1 MTATLNTQ
9 YATPA
14 RAGIHLYGLKGKQ
27 GDRAMFLLLITN
39 NVLLRNFAAEAEV
52 PDGAQR
58 VQRSLDKR
66 HAGDIVQYIVDNPAD
81 YILGA
86 MTYATDTVGDDDFIP
101 IAPGSNIGT
110 LVLPMDARL
119 RCLDGQ
125 HRRAAIAEAVR
136 DDDAI
141 GDDYSAVVLYV
152 EDDYMKRRQMFSDMN
167 ATPKVV
173 SKALNITFDSRD
185 PYAQAAQELAK
196 NHPLLKGVVE
206 TEKSRI
212 NAADPNVFSLSG
224 VYDGLKRFDLGMV
237 LPRGRSPKTRDV
249 PTLVAT
255 GTRLFNLIDT
265 ARPEYQQ
272 VKDALAATEPGKE
285 QADLMKGERKKTLL
299 LSTTTL
305 RVIAGAL
312 NEAMKEDSETD
323 VDLYR
328 DRLNAIDFTPTSPLF
343 TNPQVNFVG
352 GTGTPSARNQEVFAA
367 TKALAQAIRLYL
379 A

>member
-1 MTATLNTQ
+1 MNASPTTDLA
-9 YATPA
+9 AG
-14 RAGIHLYGLKGKQ
+14 RAGIHLYALKGQQ
-27 GDRAMFLLLITN
+27 GDRPMYLLLVTN

-52 PDGAQR
+52 SDANQR

-66 HAGDIVQYIVDNPAD
+66 HAGDIVQYILDNPAD
-81 YILGA
+81 YLLGA
-86 MTYATDTVGDDDFIP
+86 MTYAIDTVDESDFIP
-101 IAPGSNIGT
+101 AGPGSNIGT

-136 DDDAI
+136 QDEEI

-185 PYAQAAQELAK
+185 PYALAAQQLADS
-196 NHPLLKGVVE
+196 HALLKGVVE
-206 TEKSRI
+206 TTKARI

-224 VYDGLKRFDLGMV
+224 VYDGLKRYDLGMV
-237 LPRGRSPKTRDV
+237 LPRGRSPKSKDV
-249 PTLVAT
+249 PTLVAL
-255 GTRLFNLIDT
+255 GTELFDLINA
-265 ARPEYQQ
+265 ARPEFQDI
-272 VKDALAATEPGKE
+272 KDKLAHADPGE
-285 QADLMKGERKKTLL
+285 LADLMRTERRKTLL
-299 LSTTTL
+299 FSTTTL

-312 NEAMKEDSETD
+312 NEAMKEDDETD
-323 VDLYR
+323 VTLYKS
-328 DRLNAIDFTPTSPLF
+328 RLADVDFSPASKLF
-343 TNPQVNFVG
+343 TDPKVNFVG

-367 TKALAQAIRLYL
+367 TKALANAIRLPRR
-379 A
+379 

>member
-1 MTATLNTQ
+1 MNAATITDLN
-9 YATPA
+9 APS
-14 RAGIHLYGLKGKQ
+14 RAGIHLYALQGRQ
-27 GDRAMFLLLITN
+27 GDRPMYLLLVTN

-52 PDGAQR
+52 TDTSQR

-81 YILGA
+81 YLLGA
-86 MTYATDTVGDDDFIP
+86 MTYAIDTVGPDDFIP
-101 IAPGSNIGT
+101 AAPGTNIGT

-136 DDDAI
+136 EDDEI

-185 PYAQAAQELAK
+185 PYALAAQQLADS
-196 NHPLLKGVVE
+196 HPLLKGVVE
-206 TEKSRI
+206 TTKARI
-212 NAADPNVFSLSG
+212 NAGDPNIFSLSG

-237 LPRGRSPKTRDV
+237 LPRGRSPKTKDV
-249 PTLVAT
+249 PALLDL
-255 GTRLFNLIDT
+255 GNDLFTLIDQ
-265 ARPEYQQ
+265 ARPEYQNI
-272 VKDALAATEPGKE
+272 KDMLASTVPGKD
-285 QADLMKGERKKTLL
+285 QAELMRLERKKTLL
-299 LSTTTL
+299 FSTTTL

-312 NEAMKEDSETD
+312 NEAMKEDDESD
-323 VDLYR
+323 VNLYS
-328 DRLNAIDFTPTSPLF
+328 DRLSHVDFSPTSKLF
-343 TNPQVNFVG
+343 TDPQVNFVG

-367 TKALAQAIRLYL
+367 TKALARAIRLPRP
-379 A
+379 